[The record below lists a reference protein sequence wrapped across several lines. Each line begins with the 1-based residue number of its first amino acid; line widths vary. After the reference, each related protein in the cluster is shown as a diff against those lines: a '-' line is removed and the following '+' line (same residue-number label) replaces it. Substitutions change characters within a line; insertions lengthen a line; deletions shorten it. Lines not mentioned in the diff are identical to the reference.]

1 MMGRRPIKR
10 PAPQGLSSGDRSRNQ
25 VPAIQR
31 GLDDERGLDELMQ
44 QLVSSMS
51 ASQLDGKDLVVA
63 TLNIAKLSDQKLTML
78 TRYMNLFPATS
89 SAFRTFVSS
98 PMRHAASRNRPP
110 PSLGLAV

>member
-1 MMGRRPIKR
+1 
-10 PAPQGLSSGDRSRNQ
+10 
-25 VPAIQR
+25 
-31 GLDDERGLDELMQ
+31 LDDERGLDELMQ

-78 TRYMNLFPATS
+78 IRYMDLFHIDVLCLQD
-89 SAFRTFVSS
+89 RTFVSS